1 MSSSEQEPSL
11 LPPLET
17 LRAEIPVSS
26 PSVYR
31 SWWDFLRRVLFGGRP
46 RHVKIYLLLDKS
58 GSMRNR
64 SLTVV
69 QGYNQFLQSQKDLC
83 VEGETCDVSTYFFS
97 DTITTIHED
106 VPLSEIPSLTL
117 LQYRPHGST
126 ALRDAIASI
135 YQKILDSRDAVATR
149 RIVVILTDGGE
160 NASTK
165 TSVEDLERL
174 KSKVASRTEILY
186 LGSNQD
192 ALTVGQE
199 IGATGEASLNYND
212 ENLLEAI
219 ESVGRAVSRGRSGGD
234 ALNLRFTNI
243 ERAQSMGIRSESNSS
258 TTTEIHS

>member
-1 MSSSEQEPSL
+1 MSLSEQEPSL

-17 LRAEIPVSS
+17 LRAEISASS

-31 SWWDFLRRVLFGGRP
+31 SWWDFLRQMLFGGRP
-46 RHVKIYLLLDKS
+46 RHVKIYLLLDRS

-69 QGYNQFLQSQKDLC
+69 QGYNKFLQSQKDLC

-97 DTITTIHED
+97 DTLMTIHED

-135 YQKILDSRDAVATR
+135 YQKILESRDAVATR

-192 ALTVGQE
+192 AVAVGQE
-199 IGATGEASLNYND
+199 IGATRETSLNYND

-219 ESVGRAVSRGRSGGD
+219 ESMGRAVSRGRSGG
-234 ALNLRFTNI
+234 NGRFTNI
-243 ERAQSMGIRSESNSS
+243 ERAQSMGIQSESHQTNSS
-258 TTTEIHS
+258 TTTEVH